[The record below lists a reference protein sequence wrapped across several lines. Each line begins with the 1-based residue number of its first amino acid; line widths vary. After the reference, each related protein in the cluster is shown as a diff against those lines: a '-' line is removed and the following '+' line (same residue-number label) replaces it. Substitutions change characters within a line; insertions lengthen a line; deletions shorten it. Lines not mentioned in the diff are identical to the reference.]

1 MSEWSLD
8 INIMLCIITRE
19 REWMYKGL
27 DNPTLKYLE
36 DKNGSA
42 STVSDDQRMI
52 NGLVFKDDQ
61 RMGVQRWSKDDQR
74 MGVQRWSEDDQR
86 MGVQR

>member
-1 MSEWSLD
+1 
-8 INIMLCIITRE
+8 
-19 REWMYKGL
+19 MYKGL
-27 DNPTLKYLE
+27 DNPTLEYLE

-61 RMGVQRWSKDDQR
+61 RMIKGWVFKDDQR
-74 MGVQRWSEDDQR
+74 MIKGWVFKDDQR
-86 MGVQR
+86 MIKG